1 MTMENLDSLNSL
13 LTHRK
18 NNNKMNSVQSTY
30 RRTSFVSAGVITA
43 PLQSINTFSTISTT
57 NSFNIQCREFTE
69 NLREL
74 SQRYNAKVRQA
85 VALDSTYKS
94 SRSQVFRWP
103 GNMKRLMLRWVGM
116 ELEIGMKIK
125 NKRF

>member
-57 NSFNIQCREFTE
+57 NSFNIQCR
-69 NLREL
+69 
-74 SQRYNAKVRQA
+74 
-85 VALDSTYKS
+85 S
-94 SRSQVFRWP
+94 SRKTSVNYLNDIMQRLDKPWHLIQHIKVQEVKVLSWL
-103 GNMKRLMLRWVGM
+103 GNMRRLMLKWVEM
-116 ELEIGMKIK
+116 ELQLE
-125 NKRF
+125 